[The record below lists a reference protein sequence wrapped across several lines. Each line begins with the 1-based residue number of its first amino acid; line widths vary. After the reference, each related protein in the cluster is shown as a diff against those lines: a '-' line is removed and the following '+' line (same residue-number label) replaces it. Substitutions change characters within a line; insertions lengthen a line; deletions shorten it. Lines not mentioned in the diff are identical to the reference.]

1 MHVWSD
7 WYICNLIGDLKI
19 EIKVLGPRNAPCFTR
34 RPFPRGW
41 GGWSRH
47 HETNDSRP
55 LQYSTAS
62 RFAHVADARRVIGT
76 SAI

>member
-34 RPFPRGW
+34 RPFPRG
-41 GGWSRH
+41 GEAG
-47 HETNDSRP
+47 HETN
-55 LQYSTAS
+55 
-62 RFAHVADARRVIGT
+62 F
-76 SAI
+76 